1 MASLYGLESLF
12 AILEWIALGDVALF
26 SPMILA
32 CRGEGCPRQ
41 YNLVVWIPFIRPRAL
56 LSPWRGPWALYQM
69 CRSPQIL
76 WPHST

>member
-1 MASLYGLESLF
+1 MSS
-12 AILEWIALGDVALF
+12 GDAALF

-32 CRGEGCPRQ
+32 YQGQGRPRQ
-41 YNLVVWIPFIRPRAL
+41 YILAVWIPFIRPRAL
-56 LSPWRGPWALYQM
+56 LPPRHGPWALYQM